1 MLFRNLFR
9 IHCNRLL
16 LTLPLTVLMIIL
28 ISTTT
33 ALSAGEENTPLD
45 HSAEIEWIKA
55 MDTPMHPAPNPRPD
69 LQPTGRD
76 TDWQAMIDA
85 VWGSGRTAAEQ
96 TAIFQDFIT
105 TLDTQYALFRNRD
118 VDLVG
123 LADLYLAE
131 VQGGVS
137 KGRFHAIMNK
147 MCVALQNGHTSLKN
161 TDVYYTTPE
170 PGVPLLIGHRYM
182 NHPFFGACL
191 TTGDSGIFAYEVVE
205 NHPLGL
211 EVGDVILGYDG
222 QPWAELYNELLDAEL
237 PIGGGGWLTSDA
249 SFEYGWDTAA
259 GSNWHLFETIDILKF
274 SSGEVQHLP
283 TSLMV
288 DPGVDL
294 SVTCTDQLNTEIPR
308 PSNPEWTTW
317 GVLETG
323 NSRVGFIWC
332 DGWIDDV
339 DAAFGQACLEM
350 VNNPDL
356 DGLII
361 DFRSNFG
368 GNMTLSNTGL
378 SHLFNST
385 VSTVDFGVRANPYN
399 HWFMMRNGTSSYYDI
414 PGNPADYFDKPI
426 AVLLGPKT
434 ISSGDQV
441 AYRMIYH
448 PMVRTFG
455 RQTSTSFDSPIQY
468 PMGPY
473 EEFTGR
479 FSKYDAGPEDS
490 PQDYLSYLGFPVD
503 EEVWLD
509 PVDCRNGIDT
519 VIQAALDWIGP
530 SASSVPEGLTVSGSN
545 ITGIAPNPCN
555 PRTVI
560 KFQLDQAGPCRLDI
574 FDVAGHLVGSRE
586 WTSLDIGA
594 HNYVWDGKTVSGRSA
609 ASGAYMVRLTA
620 PDKVTGSRFSL
631 VR

>member
-1 MLFRNLFR
+1 MLFHDVFR
-9 IHCNRLL
+9 IQGNR
-16 LTLPLTVLMIIL
+16 LPLTLSLTVLTIIL
-28 ISTTT
+28 ITTTT
-33 ALSAGEENTPLD
+33 AFSAGVERSPLD

-76 TDWQAMIDA
+76 TDWQALIDA
-85 VWGSGRTAAEQ
+85 AWGPGRPAAQQ
-96 TAIFQDFIT
+96 TAIFQDFIS
-105 TLDTQYALFRNRD
+105 TLDYQYALFRNRD

-147 MCVALQNGHTSLKN
+147 MCVALQNGHTSLIN
-161 TDVYYTTPE
+161 MDVYSTTPE

-191 TTGDSGIFAYEVVE
+191 TTGDSGIFAYEVVD

-222 QPWAELYNELLDAEL
+222 RPWAELYNELLDAEL

-249 SFEYGWDTAA
+249 SFAYGWDTAA

-288 DPGVDL
+288 SSGVDL
-294 SVTCTDQLNTEIPR
+294 TVTCTDQLNAEIPR
-308 PSNPEWTTW
+308 PGYPEWATW

-339 DAAFGQACLEM
+339 DEAFGQACQEM
-350 VNNPDL
+350 VNDPDL

-368 GNMTLSNTGL
+368 GNMNLSNTGL

-385 VSTVDFGVRANPYN
+385 VPTVDFGYRPNPYN
-399 HWFMMRNGTSSYYDI
+399 HWFMTRTGYSSNYDI

-441 AYRMIYH
+441 ALRMIYH

-455 RQTSTSFDSPIQY
+455 RQTSTSFDSPVGY
-468 PMGPY
+468 PMGQY
-473 EEFTGR
+473 SEFYAR
-479 FSKYDAGPEDS
+479 FSKYDAGRVDS

-509 PVDCRNGIDT
+509 PADCRNGIDT

-530 SASSVPEGLTVSGSN
+530 DMSSVPEGFAVSGSN
-545 ITGIAPNPCN
+545 ITGIAPNPSN

-560 KFQLDQAGPCRLDI
+560 KFRLDQAGSCRLDI
-574 FDVAGHLVGSRE
+574 FDVAGRLVGSQE
-586 WTSLDIGA
+586 WTSLDAGA
-594 HNYVWDGKTVSGRSA
+594 HSYVWHGSLASGQGA
-609 ASGAYMVRLTA
+609 ASGTYMVRLTA
-620 PDKVTGSRFSL
+620 PDQVSGSRFTL